1 MNFNIKINQI
11 LTETNWT
18 NAIVNWKGLGSDFGE
33 YVVTIDHGDSVD
45 MEPTNKVAQSPTA
58 PKTEYWLKK
67 IPKETLRLGEYQQTT
82 EVYPNDYN
90 FDGDRGED
98 EGDGINPDV
107 FDQMMQI
114 VKIFQTYNNI
124 DSAAEVEQKLKEVY
138 NQWSGEVQAAV
149 AFELMNM
156 AQQGNPNW
164 DYVANTILS
173 IIVPSADDEA
183 DDEIPRR

>member
-1 MNFNIKINQI
+1 MNF
-11 LTETNWT
+11 
-18 NAIVNWKGLGSDFGE
+18 D
-33 YVVTIDHGDSVD
+33 
-45 MEPTNKVAQSPTA
+45 NKV
-58 PKTEYWLKK
+58 KK
-67 IPKETLRLGEYQQTT
+67 ILKEL
-82 EVYPNDYN
+82 YPNDYN
-90 FDGDRGED
+90 FDGDRGEG

-183 DDEIPRR
+183 DDEIPQR